1 MADGNMAITYN
12 SETGT
17 WEEYDGT
24 YDVTIHCTSKEK
36 SDHVANLML
45 IANQISSS
53 GMWTPASKLPPL
65 HQATEDDDYPLKYE
79 ISERLLVYTE
89 NGRIIA
95 NVRYVI
101 SESFVGWDDWSGGLA
116 HTKVTHWMI
125 QPKPPKE
132 TKHG

>member
-1 MADGNMAITYN
+1 MADGNMVIRYN

-24 YDVTIHCTSKEK
+24 YDVTIHCTSKEE
-36 SDHVANLML
+36 SDRAANLML
-45 IANQISSS
+45 IASQIHPT
-53 GMWTPASKLPPL
+53 GLWTSASKLPPL
-65 HQATEDDDYPLKYE
+65 HQATDSDDYPLNYK
-79 ISERLLVYTE
+79 ISERLLTYTE
-89 NGRIIA
+89 NGRIVA

-116 HTKVTHWMI
+116 HTKVTHWMK
-125 QPKPPKE
+125 QPNPPKE

>member
-1 MADGNMAITYN
+1 MADGNMAIKYN

-17 WEEYDGT
+17 LEEYDGT
-24 YDVTIHCTSKEK
+24 YDVIIHCTSKEE
-36 SDHVANLML
+36 SDRVANLML
-45 IANQISSS
+45 IASQIL
-53 GMWTPASKLPPL
+53 WTPASKLPPL

-79 ISERLLVYTE
+79 ISERLLAYTE
-89 NGRIIA
+89 NGRIVA

-101 SESFVGWDDWSGGLA
+101 SESFAGWDDWSGGLA
-116 HTKVTHWMI
+116 YAKVTHWME